1 MPEKAK
7 MSPLELRGSA
17 SLALIFFL
25 RMFGLF
31 LILPVFALY
40 ARDLEG
46 STPTLIGIGLG
57 IYGLTQASLQIP
69 FGMLS
74 DKLGRKPVILTGLIL
89 FIAGSLIAGFSDNI
103 YVTIIGRALQGAGAV
118 ASAIMALAADLTR
131 EQHRTKAMAMIGMS
145 VGLAFSLS
153 FVVGPA
159 LVGSLKL
166 SGLFF
171 VTATLALISIIV
183 LFTLVPTPD
192 LSEVHGETTVNLG
205 LLKTVLTD
213 YRLLGF
219 DLGIFVLHMILMAN
233 FVVIPAV
240 LYDTLGIASSQH
252 WLVYLPVL
260 LLSLFMIVPF
270 IIMADRK
277 KLTNVFYTG
286 AICLLL
292 LAELLLAMFSQYKW
306 PVFIFLT
313 LFFVAFNYL
322 EASLPSLI
330 SKSVQANRKGTA
342 LGIYSTSQ
350 FLGTFLGGLSGGILY
365 QHFQAMGVFLLCA
378 FAALIWLFFNYL
390 INKKLQ
396 KYV

>member
-74 DKLGRKPVILTGLIL
+74 DKLGRKPIILTGLIL
-89 FIAGSLIAGFSDNI
+89 FIAGSLIAGFSDNMH
-103 YVTIIGRALQGAGAV
+103 VTIIGRALQGAGAV

-171 VTATLALISIIV
+171 VTASLALFSIIV
-183 LFTLVPTPD
+183 LFTLVPDPD
-192 LSEVHGETTVNLG
+192 LSEVHGETTVNPG

-219 DLGIFVLHMILMAN
+219 DLGIFILHMILMAN

-260 LLSLFMIVPF
+260 LLSLFLIVPF

-277 KLTNVFYTG
+277 NLTNVFYTA

-292 LAELLLAMFSQYKW
+292 VAELLLALFNQYKW
-306 PVFIFLT
+306 PVFILLT

-342 LGIYSTSQ
+342 LGVYSTSQ

-365 QHFQAMGVFLLCA
+365 QHYQAPGVFLLCA

-390 INKKLQ
+390 INRKLQ
-396 KYV
+396 KSV